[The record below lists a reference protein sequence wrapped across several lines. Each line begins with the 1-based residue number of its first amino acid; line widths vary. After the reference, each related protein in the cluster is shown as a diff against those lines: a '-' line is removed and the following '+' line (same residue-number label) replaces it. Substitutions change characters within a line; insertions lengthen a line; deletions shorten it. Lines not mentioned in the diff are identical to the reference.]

1 MATTNKNAKM
11 PPRLGFED
19 ICAQFNV
26 PAKKGARVVYQG
38 QPGTVT
44 TARGLMVRVRLDGMT
59 WSRPY
64 MPDELEWIDEATRN
78 RRRKTTTRATT
89 TEAPALIGKAR
100 EAIA

>member
-1 MATTNKNAKM
+1 MATTNTEPKM

-64 MPDELEWIDEATRN
+64 MPDELEWIGEADE
-78 RRRKTTTRATT
+78 
-89 TEAPALIGKAR
+89 ESKAKDDDACNDDR
-100 EAIA
+100 CTSYRQGA

>member
-1 MATTNKNAKM
+1 MATTNTELKM

-64 MPDELEWIDEATRN
+64 MPDELEWIDEVDDGDEASKAKDDDARN
-78 RRRKTTTRATT
+78 GDRCTSYRQDA
-89 TEAPALIGKAR
+89 
-100 EAIA
+100 

>member
-1 MATTNKNAKM
+1 MATTNTELKM
-11 PPRLGFED
+11 PQRLGFED

-64 MPDELEWIDEATRN
+64 MPDELEWIDEDN
-78 RRRKTTTRATT
+78 GGD
-89 TEAPALIGKAR
+89 EASKAKDDDASNDDQCR
-100 EAIA
+100 SYRQGP